1 MIEEDGIDDK
11 ELALRCSSSDFG
23 NPYKDPVQ
31 IRKRKK
37 LQMAMQA
44 KWVGLAE
51 SEQELINK

>member
-1 MIEEDGIDDK
+1 MIEEDK

-23 NPYKDPVQ
+23 NPYKDPIQ

-37 LQMAMQA
+37 IQMAIQA
-44 KWVGLAE
+44 KWMGLAE